1 MYATKPSQ
9 PLRTPPRRPRRSPQT
24 KARRRGLYQRMAYE
38 ASARL
43 VVNVVMSCVAVAAL
57 LHLIPYRSSQDVRLQ
72 ELQVA
77 VKSTGER
84 VQRVQSNFNYFFDPS
99 QARSIMEQQSNRI
112 DPLRR
117 PVIWQ
122 QANQPTQPTAPLAA
136 PAPEDSE

>member
-9 PLRTPPRRPRRSPQT
+9 PLSLPSRRPRRSPHT

-38 ASARL
+38 TSARL
-43 VVNVVMSCVAVAAL
+43 VVNVVMSCVAVSAL
-57 LHLIPYRSSQDVRLQ
+57 VHLMPYRSSQDVRLQ

-84 VQRVQSNFNYFFDPS
+84 VQRVQSSFNYFFDPS

-122 QANQPTQPTAPLAA
+122 QANQPTQPMTPSAA
-136 PAPEDSE
+136 PATDNGE